1 MEITND
7 TTEIS
12 KFSSNITQMF
22 LKNTSTEFC
31 YFVSCTYEK
40 VKWQT
45 AKVQTNYHC
54 ILTLKIHGIPIIPGL
69 YLVLNLQSKHRGN
82 IVYGN

>member
-40 VKWQT
+40 VNWQT
-45 AKVQTNYHC
+45 AKVQT
-54 ILTLKIHGIPIIPGL
+54 ITAF
-69 YLVLNLQSKHRGN
+69 
-82 IVYGN
+82 